1 MFTML
6 LLAHL
11 LGDYVLQFN
20 ALVRWKTRSLWGVA
34 AHGAIVS
41 AATLLAAALVSPAWW
56 PYALLIGLSH
66 TLIDV
71 VRARLIRPAAPNVE
85 LLLFLL
91 DQSLHVSIIAL
102 LVHWT
107 GAPTLPQPTYSWLNL
122 RAATPIAGLLLLLQ
136 PAWVLLRFLVRG
148 VWGAAAAPPLGIG
161 EKYRPML
168 ERVAIALLAFAGV
181 GYLIPLALLPARIER
196 LQGQEHSIMIM
207 IHSGDSWI
215 ETMLSILLALSV
227 GLGLRHLG
235 WGAW

>member
-20 ALVRWKTRSLWGVA
+20 ALVHWKTRSLWGVV
-34 AHGAIVS
+34 AHGVIVATVTLI
-41 AATLLAAALVSPAWW
+41 AAVLVAPAWW

-91 DQSLHVSIIAL
+91 DQTLHVSIITL
-102 LVHWT
+102 TVHWT
-107 GAPTLPQPTYSWLNL
+107 AAPALPQLPEGGLN
-122 RAATPIAGLLLLLQ
+122 AETATLLIGLLLLLQ
-136 PAWVLLRFLVRG
+136 PAWVLLRFVVRG
-148 VWGAAAAPPLGIG
+148 VWGAAAAPPLGVG

-168 ERVAIALLAFAGV
+168 ERVAIATLAFAGAA
-181 GYLIPLALLPARIER
+181 YLIPLAVLPTRLER
-196 LQGQEHSIMIM
+196 LQEQEHRLLITL
-207 IHSGDSWI
+207 HRGDSWI
-215 ETMLSILLALSV
+215 ETALSILLALGI
-227 GLGLRHLG
+227 GLGLRYLRPSL
-235 WGAW
+235 